1 MSKERDIKLDLIRS
15 LAIIFVISVH
25 SLGNSGFYNQPIN
38 GVPMFLSE
46 VLRCLFITCV
56 PLFLLLTGY
65 INDNS
70 QPSKGYY
77 FKLLNVVIVYI
88 ICGMVCQLALVA
100 IDHISIKQVIISFF
114 DFSACPYAWYIEMYI
129 GLYLLIP
136 FLNIL
141 WSHCSDKEKKSLLIC
156 LLIIVTM
163 PSLVSNY
170 NFDNF
175 KFWQSY
181 LDKYTKLAPEFFI
194 NLYPFLYFFLGKFIR
209 EKKAILVSK
218 IKRIYLVVTIFVG
231 GGHKLSKES
240 WCYIS
245 LES

>member
-38 GVPMFLSE
+38 GVSMFLSE

-65 INDNS
+65 LNNNS

-141 WSHCSDKEKKSLLIC
+141 
-156 LLIIVTM
+156 
-163 PSLVSNY
+163 
-170 NFDNF
+170 
-175 KFWQSY
+175 
-181 LDKYTKLAPEFFI
+181 
-194 NLYPFLYFFLGKFIR
+194 
-209 EKKAILVSK
+209 
-218 IKRIYLVVTIFVG
+218 
-231 GGHKLSKES
+231 
-240 WCYIS
+240 
-245 LES
+245 